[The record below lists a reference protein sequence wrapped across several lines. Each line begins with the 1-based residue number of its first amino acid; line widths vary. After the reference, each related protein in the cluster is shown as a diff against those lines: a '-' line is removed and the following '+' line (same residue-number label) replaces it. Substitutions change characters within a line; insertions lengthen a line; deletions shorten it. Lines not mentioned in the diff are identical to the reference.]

1 MTLEEHV
8 EEGTTAVAMG
18 EFKKAVEHF
27 QKATELDPN
36 HFEAWHSLGMACM
49 KLQKYP
55 EAIEAGKKAV
65 ELNPNDQLARVSLSM
80 YFQRNG
86 QIPEA
91 EAEAAKAKIIGWG
104 GRVAGSAPGE
114 KLKN

>member
-18 EFKKAVEHF
+18 EFEKAVEHF
-27 QKATELDPN
+27 RKATELDPN

-55 EAIEAGKKAV
+55 EAIEAY
-65 ELNPNDQLARVSLSM
+65 QRSLSLEHGR
-80 YFQRNG
+80 YNPETLRNLRTASVDSVYMKRG
-86 QIPEA
+86 FHR
-91 EAEAAKAKIIGWG
+91 KGHFK
-104 GRVAGSAPGE
+104 R
-114 KLKN
+114 